1 MLIIGLL
8 AVLVGIVV
16 VAEVR
21 RAWYYRNVPR
31 RDPRDNYAPDVWK
44 EPKK

>member
-21 RAWYYRNVPR
+21 RAWYYRGTR
-31 RDPRDNYAPDVWK
+31 RDPRDSYAPNVWK